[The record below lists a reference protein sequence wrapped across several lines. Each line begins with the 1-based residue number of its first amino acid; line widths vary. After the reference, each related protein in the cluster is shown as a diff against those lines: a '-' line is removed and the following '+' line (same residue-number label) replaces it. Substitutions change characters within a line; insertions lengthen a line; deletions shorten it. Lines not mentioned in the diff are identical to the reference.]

1 MKIVD
6 IGVLNQS
13 FMEFAIPSDFAK
25 NALYYCLE
33 FGHFFCDGQYN
44 IQRKYLESFL
54 AVYVCSGALIVE
66 TDGKTAIART
76 DQLVLLDCRRQH
88 RYYCQEYA
96 EFLWFHF
103 NGNSSSEYVTYLYE
117 SFGIVFTGDGIK
129 ELQQDFWK
137 IFSEAQ
143 ISTGNQHRISLHINR
158 ILCQLADHNT
168 KTINDSIYP
177 AIRYISENYDCHTD
191 LDELAMLCRI
201 SKPHLIRCFKRY
213 LNCTPHEYLLAYR
226 LRQSKRMLIGTDMT
240 IEEIA
245 ERCGFHSASH
255 FARAFRGNNAI
266 TPTEFRK
273 LQF

>member
-6 IGVLNQS
+6 TGVLEHS

-33 FGHFFCDGQYN
+33 FGHFFCNEQYN

-54 AVYVCSGALIVE
+54 VVYVCNGALIVE
-66 TDGKTAIART
+66 TDKKTATAKA
-76 DQLVLLDCRRQH
+76 DQIVLLDCRKPH
-88 RYYCQEYA
+88 RYYCREHT

-103 NGNSSSEYVTYLYE
+103 NGNSSSEYVTYLYDL
-117 SFGIVFTGDGIK
+117 FGVIFTGDGIK
-129 ELQQDFWK
+129 DLQQDFRE

-143 ISTGNQHRISLHINR
+143 VSTGNQHRISLHINR
-158 ILCQLADHNT
+158 ILCHLADHNT
-168 KTINDSIYP
+168 KTINNIIYP
-177 AIRYISENYDCHTD
+177 AIIYISENYDRHTS
-191 LDELAMLCRI
+191 LDELAVLCRI

-226 LRQSKRMLIGTDMT
+226 LRQSKQMLLGTDMT
-240 IEEIA
+240 VEEIA
-245 ERCGFHSASH
+245 GQCGFHSASH
-255 FARAFRGNNAI
+255 FTRAFRRINAL
-266 TPTEFRK
+266 TPTEFRR